1 LKIKAFS
8 VKLRNVIINWYGG
21 GCYKISASVAD
32 IVVDPSSSSGAGG
45 RLKGDLVIKT
55 RVPLPL
61 DMGKIGENEIAV
73 PGEYE
78 ISGVKIRGVALP
90 SGGDSP
96 IGELKTAYRMVVD
109 GINIALLG
117 DVDAEL
123 GEKALDVLGDIDI
136 LFVPSNKNSGK
147 LIKSIDPSIA
157 IPGWG
162 DPKIVMAETGQK
174 PDQLEKLVIKKKDLE
189 AEEGFRLVVLK
200 Q

>member
-1 LKIKAFS
+1 MKIKAFS

-21 GCYKISASVAD
+21 GCYKISASDAD
-32 IVVDPSSSSGAGG
+32 IVVDPSSSNGAGG

-55 RVPLPL
+55 RATLPL
-61 DMGKIGENEIAV
+61 DFGKIEENEITT

-78 ISGVKIRGVALP
+78 VSGVKIRGVALP
-90 SGGDSP
+90 SDGNPPAGG
-96 IGELKTAYRMVVD
+96 LKTAYRLVVD
-109 GINIALLG
+109 GINIAFLG

-174 PDQLEKLVIKKKDLE
+174 PEAAEKLVIKKKDLE